1 MLHLYHEFIRSIRS
15 GDLEL
20 YIYCLLRISNC
31 FFNFK
36 YPNYAR
42 WLVCGYCESKAGFS
56 YFTNLTSVRKRWA
69 DTYFLRM
76 EVFLK
81 VLTKLDVTTKNIS
94 QDLKPNRLIKN
105 TRSLQ
110 KILRSIPEK
119 MTTFSEKKNKGL
131 LFKKGTGKLSR
142 NFRVFVECQ

>member
-1 MLHLYHEFIRSIRS
+1 M
-15 GDLEL
+15 
-20 YIYCLLRISNC
+20 
-31 FFNFK
+31 
-36 YPNYAR
+36 
-42 WLVCGYCESKAGFS
+42 
-56 YFTNLTSVRKRWA
+56 SVRKRWA
-69 DTYFLRM
+69 GTYFVRM
-76 EVFLK
+76 DVFLK

-94 QDLKPNRLIKN
+94 QDLKPNRLMKN

-131 LFKKGTGKLSR
+131 LFKKSTGKLSR